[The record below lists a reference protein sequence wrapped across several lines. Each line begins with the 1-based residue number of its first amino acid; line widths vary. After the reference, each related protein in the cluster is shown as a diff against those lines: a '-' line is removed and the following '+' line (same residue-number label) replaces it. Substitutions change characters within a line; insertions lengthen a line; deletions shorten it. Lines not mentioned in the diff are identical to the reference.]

1 MKPLVMCNQAAD
13 LDSIACCVSLAV
25 SLDAAPFVPI
35 PREELHLRREAE
47 WLLDKCSVATASLA
61 FSGELDPSESD
72 QIILVDH
79 NVLPPEYEYLA
90 PKITEIIDHHK
101 DECRLAAAK
110 TIVQTGSCATLVGK
124 RLLES
129 HAQGRTV
136 QGRHTLPQNLAT
148 LLLGAIL
155 IDTRCL
161 AQRHPTT
168 ELDRS
173 VAAQLAAVAGCD
185 SKALYAELWRLKSDL
200 SVFTPGEL
208 LRKDY
213 KEIDASGVKC
223 GFCAIYG
230 ALESISGNLMEEA
243 QVFRRSRQLDH
254 LVLMSAY
261 YEGEELRKELALI
274 PHCSWNQEALAYLNA
289 KGAQLEPKSVIEGIQ
304 VYNQKNTDWSRKQ
317 ILPFIKELIG

>member
-47 WLLDKCSVATASLA
+47 WLLGECGVDTASLA
-61 FSGELDPSESD
+61 FSGELDPSEAD
-72 QIILVDH
+72 KIILVDH

-101 DECRLAAAK
+101 DEFPLPVHK
-110 TIVQTGSCATLVGK
+110 TIAATGSCASLVGK
-124 RLLES
+124 LLLERGTS
-129 HAQGRTV
+129 
-136 QGRHTLPQNLAT
+136 LPPPLAK

-161 AQRHPTT
+161 ASRHPTT
-168 ELDRS
+168 PLDQE
-173 VAAQLAAVAGCD
+173 VAGQLAEVAKCD
-185 SKALYAELWRLKSDL
+185 PQALYNKLWSLKSDL

-213 KEIDASGVKC
+213 KEVAIQGVKC

-230 ALESISGNLMEEA
+230 ALESISGHLMEEA
-243 QVFRRSRQLDH
+243 QVFRRSRQLAH
-254 LVLMSAY
+254 LAIMSAY
-261 YEGEELRKELALI
+261 YEGEELHKELALL
-274 PHCSWNQEALAYLNA
+274 PDCGWNITTLAYLNS
-289 KGAQLEPKSVIEGIQ
+289 KGAQLEPKTVMDGIQ

-317 ILPFIKELIG
+317 VLPLIKELI

>member
-1 MKPLVMCNQAAD
+1 MCNQAAD

-47 WLLDKCSVATASLA
+47 WLLGECGVDTASLA
-61 FSGELDPSESD
+61 FSGELDPSEAD
-72 QIILVDH
+72 KIILVDH
-79 NVLPPEYEYLA
+79 NVLP
-90 PKITEIIDHHK
+90 K
-101 DECRLAAAK
+101 
-110 TIVQTGSCATLVGK
+110 
-124 RLLES
+124 
-129 HAQGRTV
+129 
-136 QGRHTLPQNLAT
+136 NLAT

-213 KEIDASGVKC
+213 KEITASRVKC

-317 ILPFIKELIG
+317 ILPFIKELIE

>member
-1 MKPLVMCNQAAD
+1 MCNQAAD

-47 WLLDKCSVATASLA
+47 WLLDKCGVDTASLA
-61 FSGELDPSESD
+61 FSGELDPSEAD
-72 QIILVDH
+72 KIILVDH
-79 NVLPPEYEYLA
+79 NVLP
-90 PKITEIIDHHK
+90 K
-101 DECRLAAAK
+101 
-110 TIVQTGSCATLVGK
+110 
-124 RLLES
+124 
-129 HAQGRTV
+129 
-136 QGRHTLPQNLAT
+136 NLAT

-208 LRKDY
+208 LRKDC
-213 KEIDASGVKC
+213 KEINRKQGQMWLLC
-223 GFCAIYG
+223 
-230 ALESISGNLMEEA
+230 NLRGPGEH
-243 QVFRRSRQLDH
+243 FRRPYGRSRG
-254 LVLMSAY
+254 V
-261 YEGEELRKELALI
+261 
-274 PHCSWNQEALAYLNA
+274 PHRPPAGPS
-289 KGAQLEPKSVIEGIQ
+289 GADECL
-304 VYNQKNTDWSRKQ
+304 
-317 ILPFIKELIG
+317 L